1 MKYLFFLCILCS
13 SCARIPIQAVELSQ
27 ALKDEGDRMHQ
38 MNLELVEYVFN
49 EKKHLVNEF
58 ITKEYS
64 PAYVENFMKML
75 PPATDVKKDFLEI
88 MQAINPRIDARRDSL
103 LQVLYEK
110 KMTITQKLQADY
122 KLYDQANQAMLQLL
136 TSAARLNQQRVGV
149 YEKIKS
155 LSANRINLL
164 GIDSALNQFIK
175 GAGSVG
181 EKTIL
186 LTSTID
192 SFLK

>member
-1 MKYLFFLCILCS
+1 MKYLIVLCILCT
-13 SCARIPIQAVELSQ
+13 SCAKIPIQAVELSQ

-38 MNLELVEYVFN
+38 MNLDLVEYVFN

-64 PAYVENFMKML
+64 PAYIENFMKML

-88 MQAINPRIDARRDSL
+88 MLAITPRIDARRDSL
-103 LQVLYEK
+103 LQVLHEK
-110 KMTITQKLQADY
+110 KMTVTQKLQADY
-122 KLYDQANQAMLQLL
+122 KLYDQANRAMLQLL
-136 TSAARLNQQRVGV
+136 TSANRLNRQGTSV
-149 YEKIKS
+149 YEDIKK
-155 LSANRINLL
+155 LSGNRINLQ
-164 GIDSALNQFIK
+164 GIDNALNQFIK

-181 EKTIL
+181 EKTVIL
-186 LTSTID
+186 TGTID

>member
-1 MKYLFFLCILCS
+1 
-13 SCARIPIQAVELSQ
+13 
-27 ALKDEGDRMHQ
+27 
-38 MNLELVEYVFN
+38 
-49 EKKHLVNEF
+49 
-58 ITKEYS
+58 
-64 PAYVENFMKML
+64 
-75 PPATDVKKDFLEI
+75 
-88 MQAINPRIDARRDSL
+88 
-103 LQVLYEK
+103 
-110 KMTITQKLQADY
+110 MTITQKLQADY

-155 LSANRINLL
+155 LSANRINLQ